1 MKSALLVFIF
11 FVYFMQTS
19 FTQGEEEVNIQQAA
33 VDRLIRYAKIDT
45 QSKEDSDRVP
55 STLKQFD
62 LARVLLKE
70 LQELGINDAR
80 LDEEHC
86 YIYATIPSN
95 LPRER
100 SARIPAVGFIAHM
113 DVSPSV
119 NGTDVHPVIHAG
131 YQGGDII
138 LSGDASQVISVRD
151 NPHLLD
157 HIGADII
164 TTDGTSLLGA
174 DDKAGIAE
182 IMTAAEYWKRHPEIK
197 HGTIKIAF
205 TPDEEVGNGTRFLDV
220 AGFAADLAYT
230 VDGGKTG
237 EISDET
243 FNAKTAIVTFSGKN
257 THPGYAKNIM
267 INSIYAASYFI
278 SLFPEGMKPETT
290 EDRAGFLHP
299 YDFTG
304 QEEQSRLKVLLR
316 DFETPG
322 MESKIRQLEEMT
334 AKTRER
340 FPKVEIH
347 LDVTNSYNNMNTVLS
362 QRPEIV
368 QFAEEAMARAGV
380 TPIRLP
386 IRGGTDGSG
395 LTFMGLPTPNLFAG
409 MQNPHSKLEWISSK
423 AMDKSVQTIVNI
435 ASIWAEKGA
444 QE

>member
-1 MKSALLVFIF
+1 MKTTLLVFILF
-11 FVYFMQTS
+11 AFFMQIS
-19 FTQGEEEVNIQQAA
+19 LSRGEEEVNIQQAA

-45 QSKEDSDRVP
+45 QSKEESDRVP

-70 LQELGINDAR
+70 LQELGITDTR
-80 LDEEHC
+80 LDQDHC
-86 YIYATIPSN
+86 YVYATIPSN
-95 LPRER
+95 LPPEWA
-100 SARIPAVGFIAHM
+100 ARIPVVGFIAHL

-119 NGTDVHPVIHAG
+119 NGTDINPVIHAN

-138 LSGDASQVISVRD
+138 LPGDASQVISVRD

-182 IMTAAEYWKRHPEIK
+182 IMTAVEYWKRHPEIK
-197 HGTIKIAF
+197 HATITIAF
-205 TPDEEVGNGTRFLDV
+205 TPDEEVGNGTRFFDV
-220 AGFAADLAYT
+220 VGFTADLAYT
-230 VDGGKTG
+230 VDGGRTG

-243 FNAKTAIVTFSGKN
+243 FNAKTAIVTFNGKN

-267 INSIYAASYFI
+267 VNSLYAASYFV
-278 SLFPEGMKPETT
+278 SLFPEKMKPETT
-290 EDRAGFLHP
+290 EDREGFLHP

-304 QEEQSRLKVLLR
+304 QEEQSRLKVLIR

-322 MESKIRQLEEMT
+322 MESKVRQMEEMT

-340 FPKVEIH
+340 FPKVDIH
-347 LDVTNSYNNMNTVLS
+347 LDVTDSYNNMNAVLS
-362 QRPEIV
+362 QHPEIV
-368 QFAEEAMARAGV
+368 KFAEEAMALAGV
-380 TPIRLP
+380 KPIRHP

-395 LTFMGLPTPNLFAG
+395 LTYMGLPTPNLFAG

-423 AMDKSVQTIVNI
+423 AMEKSVETIVNL
-435 ASIWAEKGA
+435 ASIWAEKGTK
-444 QE
+444 Q